1 MQKRQSAQR
10 QEIPLTPKRK
20 QRLMLVGLMLSGV
33 GIAVAL
39 GLNAFRDNIMLFHSP
54 SDVVAGN
61 VEAGTAFRIGGMV
74 VEDSVARSEEDLTVS
89 FEVTDHVQ
97 TVPVTFTG
105 ILPDLFR
112 EGQGIVAMGALN
124 DSGTF
129 GATEVLAKHDE
140 NYMPPEVADALER
153 AGKMPGTEAKFGSK
167 TTVSP

>member
-1 MQKRQSAQR
+1 
-10 QEIPLTPKRK
+10 LTPKRK